1 VPKTVVVKNDLALA
15 GHQLAVYSQKLVAFK
30 EEALWHTR
38 EHGTRACALRC
49 AALRCA
55 RIDCKAVER
64 T

>member
-1 VPKTVVVKNDLALA
+1 LPQLVPKTVVVKNDLALA
-15 GHQLAVYSQKLVAFK
+15 GHQLAVYTQKLVAFK

-49 AALRCA
+49 A